1 MVKCFLLSGSIAT
14 GFWGFLLLL
23 FFLKSLLCIWSLLLC
38 SIATGWLFFFFFP
51 LKVCCAFGLYFW
63 NKMNNF
69 RGLFFPDFCEDWLKK
84 KKEKHIFFLY
94 ILLLFLHCFQ
104 KTGVFQPNLYERKY
118 LWSGISQNIYLP
130 GKNFTIMCDII
141 KLKWKETERKK
152 GTMYLGHTLRECG
165 LKTSIRI
172 EDQSLLS

>member
-84 KKEKHIFFLY
+84 KKKSTSFSSTFCFSFCTAFRKQVFSSQTYMNVSTFGVEFLKTFIFL
-94 ILLLFLHCFQ
+94 
-104 KTGVFQPNLYERKY
+104 ER
-118 LWSGISQNIYLP
+118 ISQLCV
-130 GKNFTIMCDII
+130 T
-141 KLKWKETERKK
+141 
-152 GTMYLGHTLRECG
+152 
-165 LKTSIRI
+165 
-172 EDQSLLS
+172 